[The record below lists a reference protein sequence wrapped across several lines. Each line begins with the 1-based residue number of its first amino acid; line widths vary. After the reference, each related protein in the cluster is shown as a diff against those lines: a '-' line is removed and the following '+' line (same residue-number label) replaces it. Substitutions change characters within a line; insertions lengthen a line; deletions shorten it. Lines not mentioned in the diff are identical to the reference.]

1 MNYDF
6 TVIVPVY
13 NEKGNLERLEKLLN
27 EYFFKASLKT
37 CAILVDDGSTDG
49 STELINEI
57 TSRSEHIYK
66 IIFAEN
72 AGKGAALK
80 AGFDAVKSPL
90 LGYMDADLQTHPEDF
105 ERLLPLMKEH
115 QLVTGWRKDRKDTGI
130 KKISSK
136 FGNAVRGM
144 FIHDKIHDSGCPLK
158 VMETSFAKNIP
169 MFKGLQRF
177 IPAMILLQKGKI
189 TEVPIPHYPRISGT
203 SKYSFKNRSIGPL
216 IDCLGYVWM
225 KKTYINYNIKEKK
238 LY

>member
-1 MNYDF
+1 MNYEF

-27 EYFFKASLKT
+27 EYFLKASLKS

-49 STELINEI
+49 STDLINEI
-57 TSRSEHIYK
+57 SNRNEHIYK
-66 IIFAEN
+66 IIFSEN

-105 ERLLPLMKEH
+105 ERLLPFMKEY
-115 QLVTGWRKDRKDTGI
+115 QLVTGWRKDRKDTGM

-136 FGNAVRGM
+136 IGNAVRGL
-144 FIHDKIHDSGCPLK
+144 FIHDEIHDSGCPLK
-158 VMETSFAKNIP
+158 VMETSYAQKIP
-169 MFKGLQRF
+169 MFQGLQRF
-177 IPAMILLQKGKI
+177 IPAMILLQNGRI
-189 TEVPIPHYPRISGT
+189 TEVPIPHYPRVEGI

-225 KKTYINYNIKEKK
+225 RKTYINYNIKEKK

>member
-6 TVIVPVY
+6 TVIIPVY

-27 EYFFKASLKT
+27 EYFLKASLKT

-49 STELINEI
+49 STELINDI
-57 TSRSEHIYK
+57 SGRNEHIYK
-66 IIFAEN
+66 IIFSEN

-136 FGNAVRGM
+136 FGNAVRGLL
-144 FIHDKIHDSGCPLK
+144 IHDEIHDSGCPLK
-158 VMETSFAKNIP
+158 VMQTSYAKNIP

-177 IPAMILLQKGKI
+177 LPAMVLLQNGKI
-189 TEVPIPHYPRISGT
+189 TEVPIPHYHRISGV
-203 SKYSFKNRSIGPL
+203 SKYSFQSRSIGPF
-216 IDCLGYVWM
+216 IDCLGYIWM

>member
-27 EYFFKASLKT
+27 EYFTKATLKT

-49 STELINEI
+49 STEIINKI
-57 TSRSEHIYK
+57 AGRNEHIYK

-105 ERLLPLMKEH
+105 ERLLPKLKEY

-130 KKISSK
+130 KKVSSK
-136 FGNAVRGM
+136 FGNAVRGL

-158 VMETSFAKNIP
+158 VMESSYAKKIP

-177 IPAMILLQKGKI
+177 IPAMILLQNGKI
-189 TEVPIPHYPRISGT
+189 TEVPIPHYPRIAGV

-225 KKTYINYNIKEKK
+225 KKTYINYEIKEKK